1 MKYYFLTFLE
11 TFIPL
16 FVAVDMIGLLPV
28 YVNITR
34 GLGQKEKKII
44 LFQSLLTATLIA
56 LGFILIGKAIF
67 NFLGI
72 TVSDFQ
78 IAGGLVLLVL
88 AIMDLLTSQKSEE
101 KQTFN
106 SFSGVVPIGVPL
118 IIGPAVLTTVIIQVD
133 SHGLWITL
141 LAILSNIFLIG
152 VIFSQSHWFIKI
164 LGENGAKAISKIIS
178 LLLAAIAVMM
188 IRMGLVTLI
197 EPFLR

>member
-1 MKYYFLTFLE
+1 MKHFILFFLE

-16 FVAVDMIGLLPV
+16 FVAIDMIGLLPV
-28 YVNITR
+28 YVNITQS
-34 GLGQKEKKII
+34 LTDKERKKV
-44 LFQSLLTATLIA
+44 LFQSLVTATLIA
-56 LGFILIGKAIF
+56 LGFILIGKAVF

-72 TVSDFQ
+72 TISDFQ

-101 KQTFN
+101 RPAGT

-133 SHGLWITL
+133 THGLWITIM
-141 LAILSNIFLIG
+141 AILCNIFLIG
-152 VIFSQSHWFIKI
+152 IIFSKSHWFIKI

-188 IRMGLVTLI
+188 IRIGLVSLLI
-197 EPFLR
+197 PASR